1 MSMRRPRPDEPS
13 FTRQQMLACVPG
25 LSEEVFKQWIIRGI
39 VFFTD
44 DAPMGKGRRRLYTPA
59 DVIQVATLHEM
70 SRQGIMVSKA
80 VFVWHIVRGRL
91 IALAHPPLAGELGYS
106 TALAIHPTTGELISR
121 TFIEGEAAFDLN
133 DDDAPDVLVLFRV
146 DRFIARMLARM
157 DAIQSDKPTA
167 PPPTPTRNQERD
179 ADRRWA
185 ADGDGRRVLVGL
197 TPEETVE
204 YERAR
209 DADAWD
215 HDAKD
220 RYLELDDK
228 HRAAWLQRLM
238 NEGRN

>member
-39 VFFTD
+39 VSFTD

-106 TALAIHPTTGELISR
+106 AALAIHPTTGELVSR
-121 TFIEGEAAFDLN
+121 TFIEGEAAFDPN
-133 DDDAPDVLVLFRV
+133 DDAAPDVLVLFRV

-167 PPPTPTRNQERD
+167 PPPNPTRTEDPDYFRAWATD
-179 ADRRWA
+179 A
-185 ADGDGRRVLVGL
+185 ADRRVLVGL
-197 TPEETVE
+197 TAEETEE
-204 YERAR
+204 YERTR

-220 RYLELDDK
+220 RYLELHEK
-228 HRAAWLQRLM
+228 HEAARLQRLM